1 MLTLFRFRT
10 TMLLPHHECPRA
22 IVHNNIFGG
31 EGARRFQ
38 PQDSIT
44 LFSVS
49 EFCSVIDNKC
59 IRDNWTQERGQ
70 EGSSWCLTVTVVG
83 QTAGIPSEKD
93 DYTRNLTNS
102 SRDCISLRKKSL
114 GIIRSSG
121 HFEGPDEVE
130 SRLVVEG
137 YQRKKKKFEEKECK
151 KRLRL
156 CGCGPPNQSR
166 LAYNI
171 TSTNPFWAQPLSGSG

>member
-1 MLTLFRFRT
+1 MPENDSSQQYFWRRRR
-10 TMLLPHHECPRA
+10 RA
-22 IVHNNIFGG
+22 LSTSRLH
-31 EGARRFQ
+31 R
-38 PQDSIT
+38 P
-44 LFSVS
+44 FSVS
-49 EFCSVIDNKC
+49 EFCSVIDSKC
-59 IRDNWTQERGQ
+59 IRDNWNRKRIGRIELVPSRHRY
-70 EGSSWCLTVTVVG
+70 G

-137 YQRKKKKFEEKECK
+137 CQRKKKKFEEKECK

-156 CGCGPPNQSR
+156 CGCGSANHIR
-166 LAYNI
+166 LAYNLL
-171 TSTNPFWAQPLSGSG
+171 STNPFRLQPLSGS

>member
-10 TMLLPHHECPRA
+10 MMLLPHHECPRT

-44 LFSVS
+44 LFSIS
-49 EFCSVIDNKC
+49 EFCSAIDNKC
-59 IRDNWTQERGQ
+59 IRDNWNRERGQ
-70 EGSSWCLTVTVVG
+70 EGSSWCLAVIVPDKRLASPARRTT
-83 QTAGIPSEKD
+83 IPA
-93 DYTRNLTNS
+93 TLQNS

-137 YQRKKKKFEEKECK
+137 CQRKKKKFEEKECK

-156 CGCGPPNQSR
+156 CGCGSPSHIR

-171 TSTNPFWAQPLSGSG
+171 TRANPF

>member
-1 MLTLFRFRT
+1 MFRKYMLTLFRFRII
-10 TMLLPHHECPRA
+10 MLLPHHESPRA
-22 IVHNNIFGG
+22 IVHNNIFGR
-31 EGARRFQ
+31 EDARRFQ

-59 IRDNWTQERGQ
+59 IRDNWNRERAGRI
-70 EGSSWCLTVTVVG
+70 ELVPSRHRCG

-156 CGCGPPNQSR
+156 CECGSH
-166 LAYNI
+166 
-171 TSTNPFWAQPLSGSG
+171 

>member
-1 MLTLFRFRT
+1 
-10 TMLLPHHECPRA
+10 MLLPHHERTRT

-44 LFSVS
+44 PFSVS
-49 EFCSVIDNKC
+49 EFCSAIDNKC
-59 IRDNWTQERGQ
+59 IRDNWSVDRGQ
-70 EGSSWCLTVTVVG
+70 EGSSWCLAVIVVDK
-83 QTAGIPSEKD
+83 TAGIPSEKD

-137 YQRKKKKFEEKECK
+137 CQRKKKKFEEKECK

-156 CGCGPPNQSR
+156 CGCGSPNHIR
-166 LAYNI
+166 LASEL
-171 TSTNPFWAQPLSGSG
+171 TTTNPFWVQPLSGSG